1 MRRFACSVML
11 GVSVCASAQTTPG
24 TTVAPPPQAVPE
36 SVPAPSIVELIRA
49 EAGRL
54 MPGVRCAES
63 QRFLIGTSY
72 LIFPGERTLHRHKE
86 TRAWITHAEF
96 ESLPE
101 DQRGVYESR
110 TVSESEYYLTKYG
123 SPLAY
128 TRPVDVL
135 CDALGGGYASMR
147 GKKFLDYGYGGIG
160 HLRLIASLGCE
171 VVGVEVDPYL
181 KALYSDPM
189 DTGVVDGVPIMDDGC
204 PAGKL
209 TLVHGRW
216 PADEPAVTGVG
227 SGFDVVMSKNTL
239 KNGYLNPERPVDKR
253 MLIDLGVSQEEYLA
267 KVAQV
272 LKPGGLFLIYNICP
286 GQNADPEK
294 WIPWADGRSPFS
306 RAMFEAAGF
315 EIITFDRIDDAAARA
330 MGVALEWNKG
340 ARPMDLEHD
349 LFAMYTLVRKLP
361 PAPPAATTP
370 AAPPATP

>member
-1 MRRFACSVML
+1 VPQPSEA
-11 GVSVCASAQTTPG
+11 
-24 TTVAPPPQAVPE
+24 APAGEAPT
-36 SVPAPSIVELIRA
+36 PSIVELIRA

-54 MPGVRCAES
+54 MPTVRCAES

-96 ESLPE
+96 DALPE
-101 DQRGVYESR
+101 DQRGAYETR

-128 TRPVDVL
+128 TRPVDLL
-135 CDALGGGYASMR
+135 CEALGGGYASMR
-147 GKKFLDYGYGGIG
+147 GKKFLDFGYGGVG
-160 HLRLIASLGCE
+160 HLRLIASLGCD

-189 DTGVVDGVPIMDDGC
+189 DSGAVEGVPIMDDGC
-204 PAGKL
+204 PPGTLK
-209 TLVHGRW
+209 LVHGRW
-216 PADEPAVTGVG
+216 PADEPVVSGVG
-227 SGFDVVMSKNTL
+227 GAFDVVMSKNTL

-253 MLIDLGVSQEEYLA
+253 MLIDLGVAQEEFLA
-267 KVAQV
+267 KVAEA

-286 GQNADPEK
+286 GQSADPEK

-306 RAMFEAAGF
+306 REMFEAAGF
-315 EIITFDRIDDAAARA
+315 EIITFDRIDDDAARA

-340 ARPMDLEHD
+340 ARPMDLEND

-361 PAPPAATTP
+361 PAPTSPPKPAATP
-370 AAPPATP
+370 ASP